1 MSALSPSGWD
11 DFVVPPQARRGQV
24 TLNLHD
30 HLSAYIPRRPAA
42 YLRISSDRFG
52 LEAGVDRQQQDADD
66 TRTRLRWPGF
76 TKVYKENDTSAFK
89 KRKVIKDEGSVDWV
103 VVRPQF
109 RQLLADLASG
119 VIDGVIDWSCWSPP
133 GVPKARTGT
142 PSRSARDGLSVVRGR
157 RPGVSEL
164 GRPGS
169 SQVICTGHQ
178 VQAERGVVLDGG
190 SGGAG
195 PCPQSTVGRP
205 SAGARMIGTSPAGP
219 FRCGSTTCSTKPA
232 ATAASKALPP
242 PSSTAIAHC
251 EASQWVDE
259 TMPKVPCRVGRVV
272 NMGAVLLQKSV
283 DRP

>member
-30 HLSAYIPRRPAA
+30 HLSAYIPKRPAA

-119 VIDGVIDWSCWSPP
+119 VIDGVIDWSCWTPP

-142 PSRSARDGLSVVRGR
+142 PSRSARDGLERSARAAAGGERVGQARLQPGHLHRAPGPGGARCSARWWLRRGR
-157 RPGVSEL
+157 ALPAEHRRP
-164 GRPGS
+164 
-169 SQVICTGHQ
+169 
-178 VQAERGVVLDGG
+178 AAGG
-190 SGGAG
+190 
-195 PCPQSTVGRP
+195 
-205 SAGARMIGTSPAGP
+205 RMIGTSPAGP